1 MLFSSLTQRFF
12 GSPPFFPWIRSF
24 AERGLPARFGR
35 QKEHMKGGKKGGH
48 RFKVH
53 GRKMRQNLES
63 EAKDG
68 LQRFIRATF
77 GTAITRNGRIGLV

>member
-1 MLFSSLTQRFF
+1 
-12 GSPPFFPWIRSF
+12 
-24 AERGLPARFGR
+24 
-35 QKEHMKGGKKGGH
+35 MKGGKKGGH
-48 RFKVH
+48 RFMVH